1 MEKAIWVNIN
11 QQKAVVAILISDKVD
26 LRARRITAD
35 KYGLIYTEI
44 YDNNNIMKNINLL
57 ECIKQES

>member
-35 KYGLIYTEI
+35 KYGLIYKKYMI
-44 YDNNNIMKNINLL
+44 II
-57 ECIKQES
+57 I